1 MASPVF
7 KVSLKLGEQSGE
19 VGMKKMRVIFGYSYS
34 QQVRAQEVKA
44 QEVPALEVKE
54 PEPKPIPVMKLMDPF
69 IKVEDVSRHY
79 RPLFGLRLI
88 FECPYGPSHP
98 MDTKES
104 EHKTA
109 AHQGPTKM
117 PGYCECCRCI
127 YPDLEEH
134 LESPQHKNVVEGQ
147 DYKALDDLIATLC
160 ADWEEH

>member
-1 MASPVF
+1 
-7 KVSLKLGEQSGE
+7 
-19 VGMKKMRVIFGYSYS
+19 MK
-34 QQVRAQEVKA
+34 VRAQDVKA

-127 YPDLEEH
+127 YPDLEEVLH
-134 LESPQHKNVVEGQ
+134 FLTDINVSSVGENTNE
-147 DYKALDDLIATLC
+147 DLYSQMHISFLC
-160 ADWEEH
+160 LHIGAS

>member
-1 MASPVF
+1 
-7 KVSLKLGEQSGE
+7 
-19 VGMKKMRVIFGYSYS
+19 MK
-34 QQVRAQEVKA
+34 QVRAQEVKE
-44 QEVPALEVKE
+44 QEVPALEVTE

-69 IKVEDVSRHY
+69 IKVEDVSR
-79 RPLFGLRLI
+79 
-88 FECPYGPSHP
+88 
-98 MDTKES
+98 

-134 LESPQHKNVVEGQ
+134 LKSPQHKNVVEGQ
-147 DYKALDDLIATLC
+147 DYKALDDLIATLY